1 MSYESDNWQ
10 LLQDIFHLAEVT
22 PAAERER
29 VMAEKCPDEELRRKA
44 MKLFAASSQESD
56 APASMPAS
64 MPSSSGKI
72 GPYTLLRHLGS
83 GGIGSVYLVE
93 RMAGGAVQRAAL
105 KVLAPHAAGPSFVE
119 RFHREQHI
127 LASLDHPH
135 IVRMLDAGMSENGP
149 PYLVMEYVDGVH
161 LDTYCDQHKLGIGER
176 LQLMLRVC
184 DAVAYAHRNL
194 IVHLD
199 LKPSNILVTG
209 DGTVKL
215 LDFGTS
221 KLIQPDSLL
230 TTTVM
235 ATPAYASPEQLRNEP
250 VTTSCDIYALGAVLF
265 ELLSGAR
272 PGRGASV
279 PVMIERAL
287 REQEPEG
294 LEDEVT
300 GEAAARRG
308 LSEAR
313 LRQLLHGDL
322 ATIAQ
327 KCLSPRPRDR
337 YPSIDALIE
346 DIQRYLAG
354 QPVLARP
361 QTAFYLAGKFARR
374 HRAALAAMLLA
385 AAVLLASVAYGG
397 WRQEQAV
404 REGQRALRMQTFMYR
419 LFKLANSN
427 YMGKPAATVQDF
439 LQLGVRVLPDFIK
452 DPADL
457 RSARLSIAES
467 LFDNDDFAHAQP
479 IFTQVISDA
488 KSVGDIGSEAEAE
501 GFAGDVAYNLGQ
513 GDLGGS
519 LTAHAYSLVHQRGVT
534 PSERVWIEVYYVEN
548 RADRGIRS
556 DEDGAILKSA
566 VAEARTERLPE
577 RETAFSIGKLADY
590 LSQRG
595 DLNQAQGLAEE
606 AYGIYG
612 REPYA
617 FCDQADTAV
626 LLANIRYNRSDYAG
640 SLPLYKQGYEG
651 FKACAGPDNLNT
663 LSLQVLMARDMLK
676 LGQAQAVVPMLE
688 AALPIWRKTFHDNTD
703 IVAPLVFLARA
714 YIAVGAYTKAV
725 GAIEEALKV
734 QQGKVIPNS
743 TRVAVFELLWAQ
755 ALVGE
760 QRPAEALIHAE
771 TADKEYAG
779 IAVMTPAEKV
789 YADQAH
795 RLLLDLRS
803 RLGVSSGDPSKPS
816 LPQK

>member
-1 MSYESDNWQ
+1 
-10 LLQDIFHLAEVT
+10 LL
-22 PAAERER
+22 
-29 VMAEKCPDEELRRKA
+29 
-44 MKLFAASSQESD
+44 S
-56 APASMPAS
+56 
-64 MPSSSGKI
+64 
-72 GPYTLLRHLGS
+72 LLR
-83 GGIGSVYLVE
+83 
-93 RMAGGAVQRAAL
+93 
-105 KVLAPHAAGPSFVE
+105 
-119 RFHREQHI
+119 
-127 LASLDHPH
+127 
-135 IVRMLDAGMSENGP
+135 
-149 PYLVMEYVDGVH
+149 
-161 LDTYCDQHKLGIGER
+161 
-176 LQLMLRVC
+176 
-184 DAVAYAHRNL
+184 
-194 IVHLD
+194 
-199 LKPSNILVTG
+199 
-209 DGTVKL
+209 
-215 LDFGTS
+215 
-221 KLIQPDSLL
+221 
-230 TTTVM
+230 
-235 ATPAYASPEQLRNEP
+235 
-250 VTTSCDIYALGAVLF
+250 
-265 ELLSGAR
+265 
-272 PGRGASV
+272 
-279 PVMIERAL
+279 
-287 REQEPEG
+287 
-294 LEDEVT
+294 
-300 GEAAARRG
+300 
-308 LSEAR
+308 
-313 LRQLLHGDL
+313 GDL
-322 ATIAQ
+322 ATIVA
-327 KCLSPRPRDR
+327 KCLNPRPKDR
-337 YPSIDALIE
+337 YASVDALIA
-346 DIQRYLAG
+346 DIERHLAG
-354 QPVLARP
+354 RPILARP
-361 QTAFYLAGKFARR
+361 QTTTYRLTKFVRRNRKGVVAGVI
-374 HRAALAAMLLA
+374 
-385 AAVLLASVAYGG
+385 AVLALIATFSYAL

-404 REGQRALRMQTFMYR
+404 REGRRAVQMQTFMYR

-457 RSARLSIAES
+457 RSARLSLAES

-479 IFTQVISDA
+479 VFTQVISDA
-488 KSVGDIGSEAEAE
+488 KAVGDIGSEAEAE

-606 AYGIYG
+606 VYGIYG

-688 AALPIWRKTFHDNTD
+688 AALPIWRKTLHDNTD

-734 QQGKVIPNS
+734 QQGKVTPNS

-789 YADQAH
+789 YAAQAH
-795 RLLLDLRS
+795 QLALDLRS
-803 RLGVSSGDPSKPS
+803 SHGDAAQAK
-816 LPQK
+816 

>member
-1 MSYESDNWQ
+1 MTQDSENWNA
-10 LLQDIFHLAEVT
+10 LQALFHLAEDV
-22 PAAERER
+22 PECDLDALLLGAC
-29 VMAEKCPDEELRRKA
+29 ADPELRRRAKA
-44 MKLFAASSQESD
+44 LILAERIRPVEA
-56 APASMPAS
+56 APALD
-64 MPSSSGKI
+64 GRI
-72 GPYTLLRHLGS
+72 GPYSVIRSIGS
-83 GGIGSVYLVE
+83 GGIGTVYMVE
-93 RMAGGAVQRAAL
+93 RIAGGALQRAAL
-105 KVLAPHAAGPSFVE
+105 KVLSLHAAGPFFAN
-119 RFHREQHI
+119 RFAREQHV
-127 LASLDHPH
+127 LASLEHPN
-135 IVRMLDAGMSENGP
+135 ITRMLDAGVSDSGQ

-161 LDTYCDQHKLGIGER
+161 LDTFCDDHALGIPARLKLFLQVGE
-176 LQLMLRVC
+176 
-184 DAVAYAHRNL
+184 AVAYAHRNL

-199 LKPSNILVTG
+199 LKPSNILVARAQVPANE
-209 DGTVKL
+209 GTVKL

-235 ATPAYASPEQLRNEP
+235 ATPAYASPEQLRNE
-250 VTTSCDIYALGAVLF
+250 VLTTACDVYALGAILF
-265 ELLSGAR
+265 ELLSGRR
-272 PGRGASV
+272 PNQDSSV
-279 PVMIERAL
+279 AIMIERSF
-287 REQEPEG
+287 REVAPEP
-294 LEDEVT
+294 VT
-300 GEAAARRG
+300 GAVTPAAAERRG
-308 LSEAR
+308 LTQTR
-313 LRQLLHGDL
+313 LLSLLRGDL
-322 ATIAQ
+322 ATIVA
-327 KCLSPRPRDR
+327 KCLNPRPKDR
-337 YPSIDALIE
+337 YASVDALIA
-346 DIQRYLAG
+346 DIERHLAG
-354 QPVLARP
+354 RPILARP
-361 QTAFYLAGKFARR
+361 QTTTYRLTKFVRRNSKGVVAGVI
-374 HRAALAAMLLA
+374 
-385 AAVLLASVAYGG
+385 AVLALIATSSYAL

-404 REGQRALRMQTFMYR
+404 REGRRAVQMQTFMYR

-457 RSARLSIAES
+457 RSARLSLAES

-479 IFTQVISDA
+479 VFTQVISDA
-488 KSVGDIGSEAEAE
+488 KAVGDIGSEAEAE

-606 AYGIYG
+606 VYGIYG

-688 AALPIWRKTFHDNTD
+688 AALPIWRKTLHDNTD

-734 QQGKVIPNS
+734 QQGKVTPNS

-789 YADQAH
+789 YAAQAH
-795 RLLLDLRS
+795 QLALDLRS
-803 RLGVSSGDPSKPS
+803 SHGDAAQAK
-816 LPQK
+816 

>member
-1 MSYESDNWQ
+1 MTQDADNWDT
-10 LLQDIFHLAEVT
+10 LQSLFHLAEEN
-22 PAAERER
+22 PAADLDSLLEE
-29 VMAEKCPDEELRRKA
+29 ACPDAKLRSRARALILGARKSEANAAVPVSAPQGADPRLRR
-44 MKLFAASSQESD
+44 
-56 APASMPAS
+56 
-64 MPSSSGKI
+64 I
-72 GPYTLLRHLGS
+72 GPYSIVRLLGS
-83 GGIGSVYLVE
+83 GGIGTVYLVE
-93 RMAGGAVQRAAL
+93 RIAGGVVQRAAL
-105 KVLAPHAAGPSFVE
+105 KVLSLHAAGPFFAD
-119 RFHREQHI
+119 RFAREQHI
-127 LASLDHPH
+127 LASLDHPN
-135 IVRMLDAGMSENGP
+135 ITRMLDAGLSETGE

-161 LDTYCDQHKLGIGER
+161 LDTFCDDRSLGVPAR
-176 LQLMLRVC
+176 LNLFLQVC
-184 DAVAYAHRNL
+184 EAVAYAHRNL
-194 IVHLD
+194 VVHLD
-199 LKPSNILVTG
+199 LKPSNILVNQAEG
-209 DGTVKL
+209 SVKL

-235 ATPAYASPEQLRNEP
+235 ATPAYASPEQLRNEA
-250 VTTSCDIYALGAVLF
+250 VTTACDVYALGAILF
-265 ELLSGAR
+265 ELLSGRR
-272 PGRGASV
+272 PNQDSSV
-279 PVMIERAL
+279 ALMIERSIKEL
-287 REQEPEG
+287 PPEPITG
-294 LEDEVT
+294 AVTPEV
-300 GEAAARRG
+300 AAHRG
-308 LSEAR
+308 LTQTR
-313 LRQLLHGDL
+313 LLNLLRGDL
-322 ATIAQ
+322 ATIVA
-327 KCLSPRPRDR
+327 KCLTPRPKDR
-337 YPSIDALIE
+337 YASVDALIT

-354 QPVLARP
+354 RPILARP
-361 QTAFYLAGKFARR
+361 QTTTYRLTKFVRRNRKGVVAGVI
-374 HRAALAAMLLA
+374 
-385 AAVLLASVAYGG
+385 AVLALIATSSYAL

-404 REGQRALRMQTFMYR
+404 REGRRAVQMQTFMYR

-457 RSARLSIAES
+457 RSARLSLAES

-479 IFTQVISDA
+479 VFTQVISDA
-488 KSVGDIGSEAEAE
+488 KAVGDIGSEAEAE

-577 RETAFSIGKLADY
+577 RETAFTIGKLADY

-617 FCDQADTAV
+617 FCDQADAAV

-714 YIAVGAYTKAV
+714 YIAVGAYTKAA

-789 YADQAH
+789 YAAQAH
-795 RLLLDLRS
+795 QLALDLRS
-803 RLGVSSGDPSKPS
+803 SHGDAAQAK
-816 LPQK
+816 